1 MIKNSSWRRRL
12 LGIDEARKQFAR
24 NSVDAVYLDIWAL
37 SRPEMAINRAGVS
50 LLLLSF
56 SFVKREREREGSE
69 KLNDLENSVI
79 NKSWLFSFREKE
91 FEIHRMGLELE
102 IIPSLDYARERKEKR
117 TVSNWRGWP
126 EPFTKDRFESSGAIR
141 EITTS
146 SLGWPLLSA
155 QLIYDDR
162 AKIELERFR
171 RWDSFNYGSS
181 SPSYYLTG
189 NYFNSRPFT
198 VLVIIHITLHATLQR
213 FKVHFS
219 SLSDINNFVIWIS
232 FEWKG
237 H

>member
-1 MIKNSSWRRRL
+1 MTL
-12 LGIDEARKQFAR
+12 L
-24 NSVDAVYLDIWAL
+24 
-37 SRPEMAINRAGVS
+37 VS
-50 LLLLSF
+50 
-56 SFVKREREREGSE
+56 REGIWDSS
-69 KLNDLENSVI
+69 NGIRIRNC
-79 NKSWLFSFREKE
+79 
-91 FEIHRMGLELE
+91 

-162 AKIELERFR
+162 AEIELERFR

-219 SLSDINNFVIWIS
+219 PLSDINNFVIWIVTRS
-232 FEWKG
+232 NGRNIRIDVSRKG
-237 H
+237 ETLENKFRVCIYIYSWRYRQIEQRHVRFRDKKRG